1 MDNLL
6 KQIEDVRK
14 QLNKLIEEEADKN
27 VILKK
32 SQELDILINEFYKK
46 KRDSH

>member
-46 KRDSH
+46 RGSL